1 MNKYNQI
8 PIVDLFAGPGGLGE
22 GFSSFDDGKSFKIL
36 VSAEM
41 DAYAYQTLKLRA
53 FFRMLKSKGNSY
65 LTSYYNFCN
74 GISETPYDSC
84 NYREWEMAGKEA
96 RQIELGTIKGNL
108 ELNKI
113 IKEASIDHTKP
124 WVLIGGPPCQAYS
137 LVGRSR
143 NQSKSA
149 YVAEEDPKH
158 FLYKEYLNVIQAYKP
173 SVFVMENV
181 KGILSSKINGH
192 KIFHSILND
201 LSDPDAALNQ
211 MASGYK
217 YNIHS
222 LVTPSYFQPGMD
234 PAKFNANDFVIR
246 SENYGVPQARHRVIL
261 LGIRDDI
268 SIKPKQLTNESSVN
282 VEDVINALPKLRSRL
297 SKEPDTAQNWHSSVS
312 KHLDELL
319 KESKTVGGFDALV
332 KVLKS
337 IKPNL
342 TDTLNYGSLRHPF
355 DAKTYTSLK
364 GNDAQLNNW
373 FEDHNLKVWL
383 NHETRGH
390 MSSDLRRYLFA
401 ASFAKAYDRSPKGHE
416 DFRLAGLRPQHANW
430 ETGKFSDRFRVQLG
444 NKQAT
449 TITSHISKDGHYFIH
464 PDPIQCRSFTVR
476 EAARI
481 QTFPDN
487 YFFQGNRTQQLH
499 QVGNAV
505 PPLLANKIA
514 RIVKAVLY

>member
-1 MNKYNQI
+1 MKKQI

-22 GFSSFDDGKSFKIL
+22 GFSSFNDGKSFKIL

-41 DAYAYQTLKLRA
+41 DAFAHQTLKLRA
-53 FFRMLKSKGNSY
+53 FFRILKSKGNSY

-74 GISETPYDSC
+74 GISETPYDST
-84 NYREWEMAGKEA
+84 NLLEWELAGEEA
-96 RQIELGTIKGNL
+96 RQIELGTIKGNF
-108 ELNKI
+108 ELNRI
-113 IKEASIDHTKP
+113 IKEASIDQTKP

-149 YVAEEDPKH
+149 YIPEQDPKH

-181 KGILSSKINGH
+181 KGILSSKINGK

-201 LSDPDAALNQ
+201 LSDPDVALNQ
-211 MASGYK
+211 KASGYK

-222 LVTPSYFQPGMD
+222 LVTPSYFRAGMD
-234 PAKFNANDFVIR
+234 PAKFNANDFVIK
-246 SENYGVPQARHRVIL
+246 SENYGIPQARHRVIL
-261 LGIRDDI
+261 LGIRSDI
-268 SIKPKQLTNESSVN
+268 CISPNQLTNENPVN
-282 VEDVINALPKLRSRL
+282 VEDVIKALPKLRSRL
-297 SKEPDTAQNWHSSVS
+297 SKEPDDAHSWYSSVL
-312 KHLDELL
+312 KHIDELL
-319 KESKTVGGFDALV
+319 KESLTVSGFDPLI
-332 KVLKS
+332 KVLES

-342 TDTLNYGSLRHPF
+342 TDTLNHGNLRHPF
-355 DAKTYTSLK
+355 DSQNYTKLK
-364 GNDAQLNNW
+364 SNNTQLNNW

-390 MSSDLRRYLFA
+390 MNSDLRRYLFA
-401 ASFAKAYDRSPKGHE
+401 SSFAKAFYRSPKGHE

-430 ETGKFSDRFRVQLG
+430 ESGKFSDRFRVQLG
-444 NKQAT
+444 EKQAT

-487 YFFQGNRTQQLH
+487 YFFQGNRTQQFH

-514 RIVKAVLY
+514 RIVSAVLN

>member
-1 MNKYNQI
+1 MKKYNQI

-22 GFSSFDDGKSFKIL
+22 GFSSLEGGKSFKIL

-41 DAYAYQTLKLRA
+41 DAHAHQTLKLRA
-53 FFRMLKSKGNSY
+53 FFRILKSKGDSY

-74 GISETPYDSC
+74 GSSDTPYDSS
-84 NYREWEMAGKEA
+84 NLHEWEVAGKEA
-96 RQIELGTIKGNL
+96 RQIELGSIQGNI

-113 IKEASIDHTKP
+113 IKAASIDHTKP
-124 WVLIGGPPCQAYS
+124 WALIGGPPCQAYS

-143 NQSKSA
+143 NQSKTA
-149 YVAEEDPKH
+149 YIPEDDPKH
-158 FLYKEYLNVIQAYKP
+158 FLYKEYLNIIQAYKP
-173 SVFVMENV
+173 SVFIMENV
-181 KGILSSKINGH
+181 KGILSSKINGQ
-192 KIFHSILND
+192 KIFHSILRD
-201 LSDPDAALNQ
+201 LSDPDTALNKTI
-211 MASGYK
+211 SGYQ

-222 LVTPSYFQPGMD
+222 LVTPAYFQPGMD

-246 SENYGVPQARHRVIL
+246 SENYGIPQARHRVIL
-261 LGIRDDI
+261 LGIRSDI
-268 SIKPKQLTNESSVN
+268 LIKPDQLANEPSVK
-282 VEDVINALPKLRSRL
+282 VDDVIRALPKLRSRL
-297 SKEPDTAQNWHSSVS
+297 SKELDSAQTWHAAISN
-312 KHLDELL
+312 HLNELL
-319 KESKTVGGFDALV
+319 KESRTTSGLADLV
-332 KVLKS
+332 KELES

-342 TDTLNYGSLRHPF
+342 TDNLNFGNLRHPF
-355 DAKTYTSLK
+355 EAKKYKELK
-364 GNDAQLNNW
+364 SNNNQLNSW

-390 MSSDLRRYLFA
+390 MSSDLRRYIFA
-401 ASFAKAYDRSPKGHE
+401 STFAKAYDRSPKGHQ
-416 DFRLAGLRPQHANW
+416 DFILSGLRPQHANW
-430 ETGKFSDRFRVQLG
+430 ESGKFSDRFRVQLG

-514 RIVKAVLY
+514 KIVKAIFN